1 MTDSSF
7 IANIY
12 TKVAKIFV
20 ENVDKYASNIAGQ
33 AKPVIIAAFLLYM
46 LYVVYR
52 MYSKKDALWEE
63 FTNKII
69 LFAIVGAFATT
80 GEHYSN
86 VISFVLNAGDEIAAK
101 LSTNATGS
109 ISSVDNVYNAF
120 QTGIDEIKMQWNDQG
135 FWSKWTGANV
145 DLLVALLFL
154 YIAQFLFAVIIA
166 VNLLIAKIMVVLLLS
181 VGIIFISFSVF
192 PATRNMFFSFLG
204 LCFNYIFL
212 NVLYSV
218 AAKLA
223 SDYIQGTFNPSNL
236 STSVITSSFESLVTV
251 AIIVLAI
258 NQIPTLVSSL
268 TGGVGISAFTI
279 SSHSFGKIANMA
291 GKAIGKGGRAAGKGA
306 YAAGNYATKGG
317 LDNVKNAASSW
328 KNRAVNTVKDNYNS
342 RTGRGTASSK

>member
-1 MTDSSF
+1 MSESF

-12 TKVAKIFV
+12 EDVVKAFV
-20 ENVDKYASNIAGQ
+20 DNVDKYAGSIANQ
-33 AKPVIIAAFLLYM
+33 AKPVIMATFLLYM

-69 LFAIVGAFATT
+69 LFAIVGAFAAT

-86 VISFVLNAGDEIAAK
+86 VINFVLNAGDEIAGN
-101 LSTNATGS
+101 LSSSPSGS
-109 ISSVDNVYNAF
+109 ISSVDTVYNAF
-120 QTGIDEIKMQWNDQG
+120 QEGIDILKKKTADTSW
-135 FWSKWTGANV
+135 WSSFSGENIEAII
-145 DLLVALLFL
+145 AMAFL
-154 YIAQFLFAVIIA
+154 YIAQFIFSLIIA
-166 VNLLIAKIMVVLLLS
+166 INLLIAKVMVVLLLS
-181 VGIIFISFSVF
+181 VGIIFISFVVF

-218 AAKLA
+218 SAKLA
-223 SDYIQGTFNPSNL
+223 SDYIIKTVSPTGNAMEIAANSAQA
-236 STSVITSSFESLVTV
+236 LVAV

-279 SSHSFGKIANMA
+279 SSHSFGKMANLA
-291 GKAIGKGGRAAGKGA
+291 KQALFGKKGGRKGLVN
-306 YAAGNYATKGG
+306 G
-317 LDNVKNAASSW
+317 AASGAKTAWNTW
-328 KNRAVNTVKDNYNS
+328 KNRGSGK
-342 RTGRGTASSK
+342 ASSAK

>member
-1 MTDSSF
+1 MADSSF
-7 IANIY
+7 IATIY
-12 TKVAKIFV
+12 TKVTKVFV
-20 ENVDKYASNIAGQ
+20 DNVDTYAGKIAGQ
-33 AKPVIIAAFLLYM
+33 AKPVIMAAFLLYM
-46 LYVVYR
+46 LYIVYR

-69 LFAIVGAFATT
+69 LFAIVGAFAAV

-86 VISFVLNAGDEIAAK
+86 VIGFVLNSGDEIASS
-101 LSTNATGS
+101 LSSNATGS
-109 ISSVDNVYNAF
+109 VSAVDNVYNAF
-120 QTGIDEIKMQWNDQG
+120 QEGIDSIKQKWNDQSWWDSFSG
-135 FWSKWTGANV
+135 ESV
-145 DLLVALLFL
+145 DYLIAPAFL
-154 YIAQFLFAVIIA
+154 YLSQFLFAVIIA

-181 VGIIFISFSVF
+181 VGIIFISFAVF

-223 SDYIQGTFNPSNL
+223 SDYIKGTFNVGNL
-236 STSVITSSFESLVTV
+236 ADSVVANSFESLVTV

-279 SSHSFGKIANMA
+279 SSHSFGKMANLA
-291 GKAIGKGGRAAGKGA
+291 KQALFGNKGGRKGLVN
-306 YAAGNYATKGG
+306 G
-317 LDNVKNAASSW
+317 AASGAKTAWNAW
-328 KNRAVNTVKDNYNS
+328 KNRGSGK
-342 RTGRGTASSK
+342 ASSAK

>member
-1 MTDSSF
+1 MADSSF

-20 ENVDKYASNIAGQ
+20 ENVDKYAGSIASQ
-33 AKPVIIAAFLLYM
+33 TRPVIAACFALYM
-46 LYVVYR
+46 VYVVYR

-69 LFAIVGAFATT
+69 LFAIIGVFATT

-86 VISFVLNAGDEIAAK
+86 VINFVLNAGDEIAAK

-120 QTGIDEIKMQWNDQG
+120 QAGIDEIKTQWNDQG
-135 FWSKWTGANV
+135 FWSKWSGANV

-154 YIAQFLFAVIIA
+154 YIAQFLFSVIIA

-181 VGIIFISFSVF
+181 VGIVFISFAVF

-218 AAKLA
+218 AGKLA

-236 STSVITSSFESLVTV
+236 SVSVITSSFESLVTV

-258 NQIPTLVSSL
+258 NQIPVLVSSL

-279 SSHSFGKIANMA
+279 SSHSFGKMFNLSKSALFGN
-291 GKAIGKGGRAAGKGA
+291 KGGRKGLVNGTGSAAKKA
-306 YAAGNYATKGG
+306 W
-317 LDNVKNAASSW
+317 NAW
-328 KNRAVNTVKDNYNS
+328 KNRGSGK
-342 RTGRGTASSK
+342 ASPAK

>member
-1 MTDSSF
+1 MADSSF
-7 IANIY
+7 IATIY
-12 TKVAKIFV
+12 TKVTDVFV
-20 ENVDKYASNIAGQ
+20 KNVDVYAGKIAGQ
-33 AKPVIIAAFLLYM
+33 AKPVIAAAFLLYM

-69 LFAIVGAFATT
+69 LFAIVGAFAAT

-86 VISFVLNAGDEIAAK
+86 VIGFVLNAGDELAAN

-109 ISSVDNVYNAF
+109 MSSVDNVYNAF
-120 QTGIDEIKMQWNDQG
+120 QQGIDKIKEQWDDQSWWESFSG
-135 FWSKWTGANV
+135 ESM
-145 DLLVALLFL
+145 DLLAALIFL
-154 YIAQFLFAVIIA
+154 YVAQFLFAVIIA

-181 VGIIFISFSVF
+181 VGIVFISFAVF
-192 PATRNMFFSFLG
+192 PATRNMFFSFVG

-223 SDYIQGTFNPSNL
+223 SDYIQGTFNPSNVGV
-236 STSVITSSFESLVTV
+236 SVIVNAFQSLVTV

-258 NQIPTLVSSL
+258 NQIPVLVSSL

-279 SSHSFGKIANMA
+279 SSSSFAKMGAAAKRALFGKKSQEELSR
-291 GKAIGKGGRAAGKGA
+291 GHKGLVNGSAALAKRGW
-306 YAAGNYATKGG
+306 N
-317 LDNVKNAASSW
+317 SW
-328 KNRAVNTVKDNYNS
+328 KNRGSGN
-342 RTGRGTASSK
+342 ASPTK

>member
-1 MTDSSF
+1 MADSSF

-12 TKVAKIFV
+12 TKVVKIFV

-33 AKPVIIAAFLLYM
+33 AKPVIMAAFLLYM

-86 VISFVLNAGDEIAAK
+86 VISFVLNTGDEIAAK

-154 YIAQFLFAVIIA
+154 YIAQFLFSVIIA

-181 VGIIFISFSVF
+181 VGIIFISFVVF

-223 SDYIQGTFNPSNL
+223 SDYIQGTFNPNNL

-279 SSHSFGKIANMA
+279 SSHSFGKMANLA
-291 GKAIGKGGRAAGKGA
+291 KQALFGKKGGRKGLVN
-306 YAAGNYATKGG
+306 GATSGAKTAW
-317 LDNVKNAASSW
+317 NTW
-328 KNRAVNTVKDNYNS
+328 KNRGSGK
-342 RTGRGTASSK
+342 ASSAK

>member
-1 MTDSSF
+1 MSDSSF
-7 IANIY
+7 IATIY
-12 TKVAKIFV
+12 TKVTKVFV
-20 ENVDKYASNIAGQ
+20 DNVDTYAGKIAGQ
-33 AKPVIIAAFLLYM
+33 AKPVIMAAFLLYM

-69 LFAIVGAFATT
+69 LFSIVGAFAAV

-86 VISFVLNAGDEIAAK
+86 VINFVLEAGDEIASS
-101 LSTNATGS
+101 LSSNATGS
-109 ISSVDNVYNAF
+109 VSAVDNVYNAF
-120 QTGIDEIKMQWNDQG
+120 QEGIDSIKQKWNDQSWWDSFSG
-135 FWSKWTGANV
+135 ESV
-145 DLLVALLFL
+145 DYLIALAFL
-154 YIAQFLFAVIIA
+154 YLSQFLFAVIIA

-223 SDYIQGTFNPSNL
+223 SDYIKGTFNVGNL
-236 STSVITSSFESLVTV
+236 ADSVVANSFESLVTV

-279 SSHSFGKIANMA
+279 SSSSFAKMGSLAKRALFGN
-291 GKAIGKGGRAAGKGA
+291 KGGRKGLVNGAAALGKKTMGM
-306 YAAGNYATKGG
+306 
-317 LDNVKNAASSW
+317 W
-328 KNRAVNTVKDNYNS
+328 KNRGS
-342 RTGRGTASSK
+342 GTAGASK

>member
-120 QTGIDEIKMQWNDQG
+120 QTDIDEIKMQWNDQG

-279 SSHSFGKIANMA
+279 SSHSFGKMANLA
-291 GKAIGKGGRAAGKGA
+291 KQALFGKKGGRKGLVN
-306 YAAGNYATKGG
+306 G
-317 LDNVKNAASSW
+317 AASGAKAAWNTW
-328 KNRAVNTVKDNYNS
+328 KNRGSGK
-342 RTGRGTASSK
+342 ASSAK